1 MAKVTGPLYSMSAS
15 GKIGNAMVHFA
26 WKGINVVR
34 EWLVP
39 SNPQSAD
46 QGNIRTVIAGIG
58 RAVGKVDVGMT
69 YDTKLRAAVVLPDQ
83 QTKQSYLVQYI
94 KDHYV
99 AGGGATLTAAFAAI
113 LAELTGHTA
122 YTSWTAGAV
131 DAGIT
136 DFSLTYD
143 SIAAFEKG
151 LGLYLLAKA
160 AIALG
165 FTGSPYTKTLAKWT
179 ATQID
184 LLVGDLNA

>member
-34 EWLVP
+34 EWLIP
-39 SNPQSAD
+39 SNPQSAA

-58 RAVGKVDVGMT
+58 RAVGMVDVGMQ
-69 YDTKLRAAVVLPDQ
+69 YDVNLRASVVLPDQ

-99 AGGGATLTAAFAAI
+99 AGSGATLTAAFAAI

-143 SIAAFEKG
+143 SIATFEKG

-160 AIALG
+160 AVDLG
-165 FTGSPYTKTLAKWT
+165 FSGSPYTKTLAKWT
-179 ATQID
+179 ATHID
-184 LLVGDLNA
+184 ALVADLST